1 MLKQFLAVLFCLT
14 FILTP
19 STFTRGST
27 LEVGTA
33 TVDITP
39 EKSVPLCGQ
48 WGLRLSQGVNRP
60 ITANVLALEAVEG
73 QEKNAAIFVSVEVC
87 VLPDILLNAVRE
99 KVAKADSTID
109 VDNIILSATH
119 THTAPAFSGAKLPSR
134 DDVADYPEIIDFV
147 SARIAD
153 AIVQAWQARKPNAE
167 FAWGSDYAG
176 IGFSRRE
183 VYKGG
188 SAVMYGDPGQDDF
201 DYFENVENHEIGA
214 VFFRDENKKLCA
226 IMVNVAC
233 PSQVNE
239 GDIRIDADYWH
250 YVRESLHQKFGDDVV
265 ILGQCSAAGDISPHY
280 QYEKDSQTRAR
291 NLRGFEPG
299 LVGEMQEIARKIT
312 IAVSSAWEVADKDWQ
327 ANVPFQH
334 EYKICELPMRIVT
347 EAEMQEAKGQLDAFE
362 AELAANPDKSPAEIA
377 FMGYDWFG
385 SIVNRYNEQQTN
397 PNPLYKTPVH
407 VVRLGDLA
415 LCTNEFELF
424 TDFGI
429 WIKTHSPAVKTFIIQ
444 LAGPGPY
451 LPTKR
456 AVEGGSYSAVVGSN
470 QASPEGGDRLVR
482 ETVDM
487 LREIWK

>member
-1 MLKQFLAVLFCLT
+1 MMKNVVLALCFVAAIALCENVYSAQLAV
-14 FILTP
+14 
-19 STFTRGST
+19 
-27 LEVGTA
+27 GTVS
-33 TVDITP
+33 VDITP
-39 EKSVPLCGQ
+39 EKSVPLWGQ
-48 WGLRLSQGVNRP
+48 WALRVTQGVNRP
-60 ITANVLALEAVEG
+60 LTANVLALEAMEG
-73 QEKNAAIFVSVEVC
+73 QEKNAAIFVSTDTLQVPRVLREAVC
-87 VLPDILLNAVRE
+87 E
-99 KVAKADSTID
+99 KVAKSDSSID
-109 VDNIILSATH
+109 VDKIILSATH
-119 THTAPAFSGAKLPSR
+119 THTAPAFFGPKLPNR
-134 DDVADYPEIIDFV
+134 EDLADYPEILDFV

-153 AIVQAWQARKPNAE
+153 AIVKAWQTRTPNAE
-167 FAWGSDYAG
+167 FAWAADYAG

-183 VYKGG
+183 VYKDG
-188 SAVMYGDPGQDDF
+188 AAAMYGNPGQDDF

-239 GDIRIDADYWH
+239 GDFRIDADYWH
-250 YVRESLHQKFGDDVV
+250 FVRESLHKKFGDEVV

-312 IAVSSAWEVADKDWQ
+312 VAVGSAWEVADKDWQ

-347 EAEMQEAKGQLDAFE
+347 EAEMQEAKGELDAII
-362 AELAANPDKSPAEIA
+362 AEQAANPDRSLAEVN
-377 FMGYDWFG
+377 FMGPGWYG
-385 SIVNRYNEQQTN
+385 SVVDRYNEQQTN
-397 PNPLYKTPVH
+397 PDSRYQTPVH

-415 LCTNEFELF
+415 FCTNQFELF

-429 WIKTHSPAVKTFIIQ
+429 WIKTHSPAVQTFVIQ
-444 LAGPGPY
+444 LAGPGTY
-451 LPTKR
+451 LATAR
-456 AVEGGSYSAVVGSN
+456 AIKAGSYSAIIGSN
-470 QASPEGGDRLVR
+470 QVSPEGGDQLVR